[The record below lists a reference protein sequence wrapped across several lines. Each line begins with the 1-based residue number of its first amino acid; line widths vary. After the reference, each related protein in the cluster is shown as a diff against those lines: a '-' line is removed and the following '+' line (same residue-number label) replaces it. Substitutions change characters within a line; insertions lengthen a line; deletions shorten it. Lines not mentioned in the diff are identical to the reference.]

1 MTSIADDDLPWAA
14 TVLLLRSVADG
25 GVEVLMM
32 QRPDRGSFASAWVF
46 PGGRVEA
53 ADVSSDAGMTLRRAA
68 VREVAEETGLHVEV
82 DALVPVSEWIPPV
95 TEPKRIRTWFFA
107 ASDPGGR
114 IRVQASEVVRAEW
127 FRPADMLALHAAGDA
142 RLYPPTFVT
151 LLNLRDAVDAESAL
165 ARLDGASVRT
175 YATLARVID
184 GARMFSWD
192 GDDGT
197 AATPEDQR
205 HRLDAS
211 TLPWRYVPPRPAAGS

>member
-14 TVLLLRSVADG
+14 TVLLLRTDPGA

-32 QRPDRGSFASAWVF
+32 QRPDHGSFASAWVF

-53 ADVSSDAGMTLRRAA
+53 ADVVPNDPDTTLRRAA
-68 VREVAEETGLHVEV
+68 VREVGEETGLEV
-82 DALVPVSEWIPPV
+82 SVDDLVPVSEWVPPL

-107 ASDPGGR
+107 APDPGGR

-142 RLYPPTFVT
+142 RLYPPTFVS
-151 LLNLRDAVDAESAL
+151 LLNLRDAVNAEAAL
-165 ARLDGASVRT
+165 ARLDRT
-175 YATLARVID
+175 PRRYATLASVID

-197 AATPEDQR
+197 DATPEADR

-211 TLPWRYVPPRPAAGS
+211 TLPWRYTPPRAR